1 LDSNSIEE
9 QWDANWCKR
18 YWKHVA
24 NYDVEAVHVGAVK
37 RYVAAVKA
45 LIKRKRGW
53 RRQDEFSL
61 PQRLMCNQKRKG

>member
-37 RYVAAVKA
+37 RYVAAVEA
-45 LIKRKRGW
+45 LSEKE
-53 RRQDEFSL
+53 RQDETQF
-61 PQRLMCNQKRKG
+61 PTKIVGKN